1 MRSYSK
7 ILVPTDFSVN
17 AANAVDFAL
26 SIARKNGVEIHL
38 VHSYSVPY
46 NGANVM
52 IDISDVLRQK
62 AEEDMRLL
70 IEEIRH
76 NKEND
81 DVIVTWSCDYGPA
94 AEIVAAKIKEVK
106 ADLIVMGTKGADSV
120 ASKLLGSVTYNTIKK
135 SKVPVIVVPEN
146 AKPNDLKKIIFASD
160 LHLNGQAYLVDYLK
174 NFAMD
179 FNSEIDVLY
188 VNNHPEK
195 NPDLKMAIDTLKMDT
210 KLGSVYHK
218 FDVID
223 NLDVED
229 GINEFMA
236 SHSCDMLAVMPKNH
250 GFLESLFHKSITR
263 SLSMHTQIP
272 LLVLR

>member
-1 MRSYSK
+1 MRSYTK
-7 ILVPTDFSVN
+7 ILVPTDFSIN

-26 SIARKNGVEIHL
+26 SLARKNGVEIHL
-38 VHSYSVPY
+38 IHSYSVPY

-70 IEEIRH
+70 IEEIRY
-76 NKEND
+76 NKDND

-94 AEIVAAKIKEVK
+94 SEIVAAKAKEVK

-135 SKVPVIVVPEN
+135 AKVPVIVVPEN

-160 LHLNGQAYLVDYLK
+160 LYLNGQFYLVDYLK
-174 NFAMD
+174 NFALD
-179 FNSEIDVLY
+179 FNSEVDVLY

-195 NPDLKMAIDTLKMDT
+195 NPDLKMAIDTLKMDA

-218 FDVID
+218 FDVINNSD
-223 NLDVED
+223 IED
-229 GINEFMA
+229 GINEFVA
-236 SHSCDMLAVMPKNH
+236 NHSCDLLAVMPKNH

-263 SLSMHTQIP
+263 SLTMHTQIP